1 LKPKLIALNVC
12 LIAAIAAI
20 AWQARVRWDAAQAQR
35 ESHLRAVIKPA
46 ATPPVKPE
54 PMPDPAAAAKYLDVA
69 TKDLFSKDRN
79 PNVIVEAP
87 KVEPPKPMPPLPVVF
102 GVMGLPSGTKAIM
115 AEKTGASSRTVHTG
129 DTIGAF
135 KIVALDTQNVTFDWD
150 GKDVSRKIEDL
161 IDRSAPAPAANAQQA
176 ARSAAPS
183 PQPQSNQPAPPPA
196 AAPTTAKDL
205 GVEVGA
211 PGQASSRACA
221 PGDPSPAGAVVDGY
235 MKTITR
241 SPFGAVCRWNQIK

>member
-1 LKPKLIALNVC
+1 
-12 LIAAIAAI
+12 
-20 AWQARVRWDAAQAQR
+20 
-35 ESHLRAVIKPA
+35 LRAVVKPA
-46 ATPPVKPE
+46 PTPPLKPA
-54 PMPDPAAAAKYLDVA
+54 PKPDPAPAANYLDVA

-79 PNVIVEAP
+79 PNVVVETP

-115 AEKTGASSRTVHTG
+115 AEKSGASSRTVHTG

-150 GKDVSRKIEDL
+150 GKGVSRKIEDL
-161 IDRSAPAPAANAQQA
+161 IDRSAAAPAANAQPAQGGG
-176 ARSAAPS
+176 SPAAPA
-183 PQPQSNQPAPPPA
+183 QNNQSAPAPV

-211 PGQASSRACA
+211 PGQPSSRACA
-221 PGDPSPAGAVVDGY
+221 PGDSSPAGAVVDGY
-235 MKTITR
+235 RKAITQ
-241 SPFGAVCRWNQIK
+241 SPFGAVCRWEQIK

>member
-20 AWQARVRWDAAQAQR
+20 AWQARVQWDAMQAQR
-35 ESHLRAVIKPA
+35 QSHLRAMVKPA
-46 ATPPVKPE
+46 APPPLKPA
-54 PMPDPAAAAKYLDVA
+54 PKPDPAAAAKYLDVA

-79 PNVIVEAP
+79 PNVVVETP

-115 AEKTGASSRTVHTG
+115 AEKAGAASRTVHAG

-161 IDRSAPAPAANAQQA
+161 IDRSSAPTANAQPA
-176 ARSAAPS
+176 AGAAAP
-183 PQPQSNQPAPPPA
+183 PAQGPNNPAPPPPV
-196 AAPTTAKDL
+196 AAPTSAKDL
-205 GVEVGA
+205 GVELGA
-211 PGQASSRACA
+211 AGKPSSRACA
-221 PGDPSPAGAVVDGY
+221 PGDSSPAGAVVDGY
-235 MKTITR
+235 RKTISKT
-241 SPFGAVCRWNQIK
+241 PFGSVCRWEQIQ